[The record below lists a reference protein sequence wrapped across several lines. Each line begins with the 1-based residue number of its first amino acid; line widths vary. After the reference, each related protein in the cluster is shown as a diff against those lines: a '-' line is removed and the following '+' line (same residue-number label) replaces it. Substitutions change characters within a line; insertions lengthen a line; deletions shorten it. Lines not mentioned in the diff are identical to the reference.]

1 MRRLF
6 VLGLAVSP
14 SLSLAQAPKRVA
26 LPPHDARLEVAFTAI
41 TSVREL
47 SDGRILVTN
56 PQDLQLVVADFRAG
70 NSKPISRR
78 GQGPGE
84 YGMAAPLHRIGGD
97 SSLMADF
104 MGRRILLL
112 DGDKVVAT
120 IPADHPIIRATQG
133 FVRYADRFGHVLS
146 LKSSEAPTGESV
158 TGARDSS
165 TVLRFHRTTGK
176 VDTITKILDRPME
189 RTVVRNAK
197 GEISSSSFRSL
208 RLRVGEQFIMHPDG
222 WIALVRI
229 NPFRVDWRSPD
240 GRWTL
245 GAPLPVPVIRMTEKE
260 KAASRART
268 AASRAANPSSTPVPP
283 QLRTPDDEWPD
294 VMPPY
299 LQNEITFSP
308 DGDIIIR
315 RQPSADH
322 PGNAYYVV
330 DRRGRLLGIIDMKEN
345 ERIIGAGARSLY
357 VVETDADDL
366 KFIRRHP
373 WPNIRLPG

>member
-1 MRRLF
+1 
-6 VLGLAVSP
+6 
-14 SLSLAQAPKRVA
+14 
-26 LPPHDARLEVAFTAI
+26 
-41 TSVREL
+41 
-47 SDGRILVTN
+47 
-56 PQDLQLVVADFRAG
+56 
-70 NSKPISRR
+70 
-78 GQGPGE
+78 
-84 YGMAAPLHRIGGD
+84 MAAPLHRLGGD

-146 LKSSEAPTGESV
+146 LKSSDAPTGESV

-165 TVLRFHRTTGK
+165 TVLRFHRTTGRI
-176 VDTITKILDRPME
+176 DTITKVLDRPME

-197 GEISSSSFRSL
+197 GEISSSSFRAL
-208 RLRVGEQFIMHPDG
+208 RLRVGEQFIMHTDG
-222 WIALVRI
+222 WIAVVRI
-229 NPFRVDWRSPD
+229 NPFRVDWRSPE

-260 KAASRART
+260 KTASRART

-308 DGDIIIR
+308 DGDIIFR

-330 DRRGRLLGIIDMKEN
+330 DRSGRLLGIIDMKEN

-366 KFIRRHP
+366 KFIRRHT
-373 WPNIRLPG
+373 WPSIRLPG